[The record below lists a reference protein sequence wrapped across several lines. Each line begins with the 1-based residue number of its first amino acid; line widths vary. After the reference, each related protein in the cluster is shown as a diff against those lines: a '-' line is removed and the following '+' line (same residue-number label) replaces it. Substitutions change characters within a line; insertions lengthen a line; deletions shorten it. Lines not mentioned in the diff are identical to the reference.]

1 MRINQARAFV
11 ASLFLCFL
19 IQIRPAQAAEATPPA
34 PDARQKEIDQLKA
47 EVEKLRVENAELKL
61 KLEQKEAAVAK
72 PPTTAPK
79 IAAGEIK
86 FELGEEK
93 SIAGYKY
100 RSPAGWVAQ
109 SVKGSTLGITYVSPD
124 KSHAILLQIR
134 IKGAAPAEMQ
144 GKFADSVITMQKGQL
159 TKSKTEVIEA
169 PAVQIDQRF
178 YCRFQEKIKV
188 KPDKT
193 ALQLHLY
200 RNVSKDMIEVTAI
213 TTGEETEIAA
223 RVVKMAE
230 ELCLGAKA
238 DK

>member
-1 MRINQARAFV
+1 MRIDQARAFV
-11 ASLFLCFL
+11 AGLLLCFF
-19 IQIRPAQAAEATPPA
+19 IQIAPAHAAEATPSPTEA
-34 PDARQKEIDQLKA
+34 LQKEIDQLKSD
-47 EVEKLRVENAELKL
+47 VQKLRAENDELRQKLAEKD
-61 KLEQKEAAVAK
+61 AAAK
-72 PPTTAPK
+72 PAVGTPK
-79 IAAGEIK
+79 ITSGDIK

-134 IKGAAPAEMQ
+134 LKGAAPAEMQ
-144 GKFADSVITMQKGQL
+144 GKFADSVLTMQKGQL
-159 TKSKTEVIEA
+159 TKSKTEVVEA
-169 PAVQIDQRF
+169 PAIQIDPRF

-200 RNVSKDMIEVTAI
+200 RNVNKDMVEVTAI
-213 TTGEETEIAA
+213 TTGEDTEIAA

-230 ELCLGAKA
+230 DLTLGAKPE
-238 DK
+238 K

>member
-1 MRINQARAFV
+1 MRIHRARAF
-11 ASLFLCFL
+11 AAILLLCF
-19 IQIRPAQAAEATPPA
+19 ISQITPAQAAEATPSST
-34 PDARQKEIDQLKA
+34 DALQKEIDQLKS
-47 EVEKLRVENAELKL
+47 ELQKLRAENDELRQKL
-61 KLEQKEAAVAK
+61 AQKDTATAK
-72 PPTTAPK
+72 PPATAPK
-79 IAAGEIK
+79 IASGEIK

-124 KSHAILLQIR
+124 KAHAILLQIR
-134 IKGAAPAEMQ
+134 LKGAAPAEMQ
-144 GKFADSVITMQKGQL
+144 GKFADSVLTMQKGQL
-159 TKSKTEVIEA
+159 TKSKTEVVEVPTI
-169 PAVQIDQRF
+169 QIDTRF

-200 RNVSKDMIEVTAI
+200 RNVNKDMVEVTAI
-213 TTGEETEIAA
+213 TTGEDTEIAA

-230 ELCLGAKA
+230 DLTLGAKPE
-238 DK
+238 K